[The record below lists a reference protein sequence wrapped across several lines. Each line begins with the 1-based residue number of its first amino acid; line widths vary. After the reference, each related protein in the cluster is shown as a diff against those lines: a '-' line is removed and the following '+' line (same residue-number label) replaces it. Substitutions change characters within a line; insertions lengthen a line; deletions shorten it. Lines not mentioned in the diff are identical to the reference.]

1 MRRVGPVLPVVA
13 VLALAGCGG
22 SSGPTTSSFKAA
34 FKVQKAKLKTLGNE
48 IGAAV
53 EGASSQTDAALVKQF
68 EGLASRTT
76 QEAGAIGQLSAPSKF
91 KTELASLQS
100 SLTQVAGTLREI
112 EAAAAAN
119 DATTAK
125 AAGEAIVTDA
135 QQVKSIDDALTAKL
149 GLPSS

>member
-1 MRRVGPVLPVVA
+1 M
-13 VLALAGCGG
+13 
-22 SSGPTTSSFKAA
+22 
-34 FKVQKAKLKTLGNE
+34 QKAKLKTLGNE